1 MEIHKLVN
9 NVKIYGLENS
19 FRVSKFPM
27 QVDINN
33 CTEEFTDKIK
43 SLASCE
49 KGSGHDNFLKGIV
62 VQFDL
67 SYTVKAWTEAER
79 YHWFDIVSSQSSMH
93 RISKM
98 NYDECFCNYVTDNT
112 KTEME
117 RLKEIYNN
125 YPTPE
130 NYLYLL
136 YNCPVGLILTA
147 GITTNYQQLKTIYSQ
162 RKNHRLPEWRE
173 FCKFIE
179 TLPYSELITGEKEK
193 TKSDKLQELAD
204 KLNSIGNPNPMTAE
218 EFKRCMENF
227 NPDKKKD

>member
-1 MEIHKLVN
+1 MGIYKLVD
-9 NVKIYGLENS
+9 NVKVYGLENS

-27 QVDINN
+27 QVEVNK
-33 CTEEFTDKIK
+33 CTEEFTDRIK
-43 SLASCE
+43 TLACCE

-67 SYTVKAWTEAER
+67 SFTVKAWTEAER

-98 NYDECFCNYVTDNT
+98 NYDECFCKYVTDNT
-112 KTEME
+112 KFEMD

-125 YPTPE
+125 NKTPE

-136 YNCPVGLILTA
+136 YNCPTGLILTA
-147 GITTNYQQLKTIYSQ
+147 GITTNYQQLKTIYGQ
-162 RKNHRLPEWRE
+162 RLNHRLPEWKE

-179 TLPYSELITGEKEK
+179 SLPHSELITGEKEEDSK
-193 TKSDKLQELAD
+193 
-204 KLNSIGNPNPMTAE
+204 
-218 EFKRCMENF
+218 
-227 NPDKKKD
+227 